1 MGTTASTDI
10 PTQCAGLLATLA
22 ARYSVETF
30 IRLTGGCQLETST
43 MSNDIARRILE
54 HFQKG
59 GTLNDNAIDA
69 LYRLAHG
76 LGPEVKTEIKT
87 VERWAY
93 DAATRLHLKAAV
105 LNKTAQTTVYLS
117 TRFRK

>member
-1 MGTTASTDI
+1 
-10 PTQCAGLLATLA
+10 
-22 ARYSVETF
+22 
-30 IRLTGGCQLETST
+30 

-76 LGPEVKTEIKT
+76 LGPEAETEIKT

-93 DAATRLHLKAAV
+93 DAATRLHLKAAA
-105 LNKTAQTTVYLS
+105 LNETAQATMHSS